1 MKNTFNILFTVKMYY
16 ILFILISCTVI
27 NGQSENQ
34 KWVGTW
40 TTSPQLVE
48 PQNNPPVP
56 PGLSNNTIRQIV
68 RVSIG
73 GNLLRVRFSN
83 EFSSSPVTMNAVHI
97 AVSKGNGLIDKSTDR
112 ALTFNGKTEVTMAAG
127 SAVTSDPLEF
137 DLTPLTDIAI
147 TIYFGNTSRDVTG
160 HPGSRTTSH
169 ILTGNN
175 VDKED
180 FTGAITTDHWYVIN
194 TIEALASDSAFAVIT
209 LGNSITDGRGSGTN
223 KQNRWPDELA
233 KRLQGNLETKQVA
246 VLNAGI
252 GGNCVSKQCLGPS
265 ALSRFE
271 RDVLNQ
277 SGVRWLIILE
287 GINDIGGSNSIDVA
301 DDLIEAYKQMIY
313 YAHSKGIYVFGATL
327 LPMKGSSYYS
337 DVHEAARQKV
347 NDWIRNSGYF
357 DAVIDMDKALRNPE
371 DTLSLLPEADTG
383 DHLHPNETGHR
394 MMAEAVDLS
403 LFTRTEPVTV
413 DTKSHSI
420 FLEPECGTM
429 GSNWQVVSDDNASNG
444 KYVMVKNGLESLNQA
459 PVGKDDV
466 ITLSFT
472 VDSTSLYYLMARVN
486 CATYNDDSF
495 WIRADN
501 GDFRMYNGLVSNGW
515 EWKLLDSYQFESG
528 EHIITVAY
536 REDGAA
542 LDKLVISNLQFLPI
556 GKGDSAINLCGTTD
570 IKDSYEKNV
579 GFILQQN
586 YPNPFNPRTRI
597 TFKINKANEVSLKIY
612 DLLGKEILTLIEGYK
627 QAGEY
632 AVDFNA
638 NKLSSGIYICKLLVG
653 KNADSKKIV
662 LMK

>member
-1 MKNTFNILFTVKMYY
+1 MKNSFNILFIVKKYY
-16 ILFILISCTVI
+16 ILLILISSMVI
-27 NGQSENQ
+27 NGQTENQ

-73 GNLLRVRFSN
+73 GNILRLRLSN
-83 EFSSSPVTMNAVHI
+83 EFSKSPITINAVHI
-97 AVSKGNGLIDKSTDR
+97 AVSKGNGVIDKSTDKS
-112 ALTFNGKTEVTMAAG
+112 LTFNGKPEVIIPASAAI
-127 SAVTSDPLEF
+127 TSDPLEF
-137 DLTPLTDIAI
+137 NLMPLTDLAI
-147 TIYFGNTSRDVTG
+147 TIYFGNTPSDITG
-160 HPGSRTTSH
+160 HPGSRTTSY

-180 FTGAITTDHWYVIN
+180 FTNAITTDHWYVIN
-194 TIEALASDSAFAVIT
+194 TIDVLTSDSAFAVVI

-223 KQNRWPDELA
+223 KQNRWPDELS
-233 KRLQGNLETKQVA
+233 KRLQNNQATQHVA

-252 GGNCVSKQCLGPS
+252 GGNRVLKLGLGPT

-277 SGVRWLIILE
+277 NGVRWLIILE
-287 GINDIGGSNSIDVA
+287 GINDIGGSNSIEVA
-301 DDLIEAYKQMIY
+301 DDLIEAYKQMIFN
-313 YAHSKGIYVFGATL
+313 AHSKGIYVYGATL
-327 LPMKGSSYYS
+327 LPMKGHSYYS
-337 DVHEAARQKV
+337 ELRESARQKV

-403 LFTRTEPVTV
+403 LFTRTEPVTI
-413 DTKSHSI
+413 DTELHSI
-420 FLEPECGTM
+420 FLEPECGTG
-429 GSNWQVVSDDNASNG
+429 GSNWQIITDNEASNN
-444 KYVMVKNGLESLNQA
+444 KYVTIKNGLQSLNQA
-459 PVGKDDV
+459 PSGEDDV
-466 ITLSFT
+466 ITLAFT
-472 VDSTSLYYLMARVN
+472 IDSTGLYYLMARVN

-495 WIRADN
+495 WIGIDDT
-501 GDFRMYNGLVSNGW
+501 DFRMYNGLTSSGW
-515 EWKLLDSYQFESG
+515 EWKLLDNYQLQKG
-528 EHIITVAY
+528 EHFIKISY

-542 LDKLVISNLQFLPI
+542 LDKLVLSNVEFFPI
-556 GKGDSAINLCGTTD
+556 GKGDSAINLCSTTD
-570 IKDSYEKNV
+570 IKDSFEKNV

-612 DLLGKEILTLIEGYK
+612 DLLGKEIVTLVEGYK

-632 AVDFNA
+632 AVDFDA
-638 NKLSSGIYICKLLVG
+638 NKLSSGIYICKLHVG
-653 KNADSKKIV
+653 KNTDSKKIV